1 LAEEDYL
8 FSGLKVL
15 DVGTWIAGPVAATI
29 LADFG
34 ADVIKVEMPELG
46 DAYRRLSGLPALP
59 DAEANYMWEMDAR
72 NKRSLT
78 LNLKSEK
85 GMAILHRLIRS
96 CDVYITN
103 HPLPMRRALKLTY
116 DDVRPLNDRMIYASL
131 TAYGEEGPD
140 RDREGFDLVAY
151 WARSGLMD
159 LVRSGDAQ
167 PAPAL
172 PGMGDH
178 PTAVSLYAGIVTA
191 LLKRER
197 TGRGGQVH
205 TSLIANGLW
214 SASCIAQGGFAGGS
228 FQNFRAARRRPAFTR
243 NLYETKDLRWLQFTM
258 VRTQSE
264 VEHLLAAVGLGGL
277 LEDERFTTPEGRA
290 EHVELLVHLVQEL
303 IRDRDSDEWLEIFQ
317 REGIN
322 ATRVSVIEELMS
334 DPQVL
339 ANALVVPPRDPQ
351 MNMPAVI
358 NHPIR
363 VDSVAQVGPKKAPE
377 LGEHTDAILAELGFG
392 ADEIQA
398 MRERGIV

>member
-1 LAEEDYL
+1 MAEEDYL

-85 GMAILHRLIRS
+85 GMAILHRLIRT

-258 VRTQSE
+258 VRTQSD

-303 IRDRDSDEWLEIFQ
+303 IRDRDS
-317 REGIN
+317 
-322 ATRVSVIEELMS
+322 
-334 DPQVL
+334 
-339 ANALVVPPRDPQ
+339 
-351 MNMPAVI
+351 
-358 NHPIR
+358 
-363 VDSVAQVGPKKAPE
+363 
-377 LGEHTDAILAELGFG
+377 
-392 ADEIQA
+392 
-398 MRERGIV
+398 